1 MVKYFPTND
10 DDYYESYESYEFYNC
25 IDLKLNS
32 NISTTVTNNNYFMT
46 YETYKNILN
55 ELNINGTLFD
65 LIFNTSV
72 NEILINIDKE
82 INELN
87 IKLAVPNLFK
97 CVSDLNTTYLQT
109 YINIRNRIVYYMN
122 NGI

>member
-10 DDYYESYESYEFYNC
+10 DDCYEFYNC

-55 ELNINGTLFD
+55 ELNIKETLFD

-72 NEILINIDKE
+72 NEILINIDTE
-82 INELN
+82 INDLN
-87 IKLAVPNLFK
+87 IKLATPNLFTCMK
-97 CVSDLNTTYLQT
+97 DLYTNYLEK
-109 YINIRNRIVYYMN
+109 YRNIRNKMTYYIH